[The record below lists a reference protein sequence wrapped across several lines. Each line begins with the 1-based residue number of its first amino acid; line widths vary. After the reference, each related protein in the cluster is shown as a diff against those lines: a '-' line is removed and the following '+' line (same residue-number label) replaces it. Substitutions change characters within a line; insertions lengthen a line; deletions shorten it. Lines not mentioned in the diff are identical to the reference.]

1 MSVGNHA
8 KAAAAPRTLHSIL
21 PAAYVGQML
30 QRERARSERNGHE
43 FAVVLF
49 RVRHRHRSAM
59 RLAREVLKRIR
70 FTDEVGW
77 LNRRY
82 LCVFLPDT
90 NQAGAWCFAAD
101 VAHRLE
107 SRNGK
112 CRFSVHGYPTAPAG
126 ERPAGSAGVG
136 PDLQHVSRQ
145 MGATARETSA
155 ATPNVSSTV
164 STPTAT
170 PAMRRHDLLS
180 FLVDG
185 VKDGLTASIVSPP
198 PLERIFVKPLP
209 WWKRM
214 MDMLCAGMGLLLL
227 SPLLLAI
234 ALIIKLTSKGPV
246 IFKQA
251 RAGLGGRPFMIYKFR
266 TMVVDAEARKK
277 ALRQF
282 SEQDGPAFK
291 LTNDPRITRIG
302 RILRTTSLDELPQL
316 WNVFVGDMSLVGPRP
331 LPCDEADGCDVWQQ
345 RRLDVTPGLT
355 CIWQVE
361 GRSRVTFTE
370 WMRMDIRYLKR
381 RNLLRDLNLLLRTV
395 PAILLRKGAR

>member
-1 MSVGNHA
+1 M
-8 KAAAAPRTLHSIL
+8 PRRTLRGIL
-21 PAAYVGQML
+21 PSAYVGQML

-43 FAVVLF
+43 FSVVLF
-49 RVRHRHRSAM
+49 RVHHRHRSAL
-59 RLAREVLKRIR
+59 RLAHAVLKRIR

-101 VAHRLE
+101 VANRLE
-107 SRNGK
+107 GRIGK
-112 CRFSVHGYPTAPAG
+112 CRFSVHGYPHAWHGKKATTTG
-126 ERPAGSAGVG
+126 DIG
-136 PDLQHVSRQ
+136 PDLQHVSQQ
-145 MGATARETSA
+145 MGGTSGA
-155 ATPNVSSTV
+155 APAAVPAV
-164 STPTAT
+164 VETPT
-170 PAMRRHDLLS
+170 MRRSDLIPFVL
-180 FLVDG
+180 DG
-185 VKDGLTASIVSPP
+185 VKEGMSSPAAKP
-198 PLERIFVKPLP
+198 RSLERIFVKPLP

-227 SPLLLAI
+227 SPLLIVI

-251 RAGLGGRPFMIYKFR
+251 RAGLGGRPFMIFKFR

-331 LPCDEADGCDVWQQ
+331 LPCDESDGCDIWQR

-381 RNLLRDLNLLLRTV
+381 RNLLHDLNLLLRTV